1 MRTFKNQMQAFAI
14 KQLLKYVE
22 RDPEVNAAKALKII
36 RKIDLDGTYG
46 SSWDEL
52 EKCLQDPGNNWTR
65 LVKKAY
71 TEWDPHV
78 RKKLFESLICN
89 AAIIGNSAVKETSK
103 KYGVHVPW
111 TILMDPTSACNMHCT
126 GCWAAEYGHRMSL
139 SYEDLDSIVTQGEKL
154 GIYFYMMTGGE
165 PLMRKKDI
173 VKLAEKHNKCMF
185 YAFTNGTLIDEE
197 FCKDMQRH
205 HQTL

>member
-89 AAIIGNSAVKETSK
+89 AAIIGNSAVKKTSK
-103 KYGVHVPW
+103 KYGVHVP
-111 TILMDPTSACNMHCT
+111 L
-126 GCWAAEYGHRMSL
+126 SL
-139 SYEDLDSIVTQGEKL
+139 IH
-154 GIYFYMMTGGE
+154 I
-165 PLMRKKDI
+165 
-173 VKLAEKHNKCMF
+173 
-185 YAFTNGTLIDEE
+185 
-197 FCKDMQRH
+197 
-205 HQTL
+205 

>member
-1 MRTFKNQMQAFAI
+1 M
-14 KQLLKYVE
+14 KYVE

-65 LVKKAY
+65 LVKKALY
-71 TEWDPHV
+71 GMGSACQEKTIRIPDMY
-78 RKKLFESLICN
+78 

-111 TILMDPTSACNMHCT
+111 TILMDPTSACT
-126 GCWAAEYGHRMSL
+126 
-139 SYEDLDSIVTQGEKL
+139 
-154 GIYFYMMTGGE
+154 
-165 PLMRKKDI
+165 
-173 VKLAEKHNKCMF
+173 
-185 YAFTNGTLIDEE
+185 
-197 FCKDMQRH
+197 
-205 HQTL
+205 

>member
-111 TILMDPTSACNMHCT
+111 TILMDPTSACNLKCT
-126 GCWAAEYGHRMSL
+126 GCWAAEYLGTDVNGPWKPWTVL
-139 SYEDLDSIVTQGEKL
+139 LPKPKL
-154 GIYFYMMTGGE
+154 WGFICLFFRVGN
-165 PLMRKKDI
+165 L
-173 VKLAEKHNKCMF
+173 
-185 YAFTNGTLIDEE
+185 
-197 FCKDMQRH
+197 
-205 HQTL
+205 

>member
-111 TILMDPTSACNMHCT
+111 TILMDPTSACNLKCT
-126 GCWAAEYGHRMSL
+126 GVLGGRIRASDVNGPGNPGPYYYRSQSFG
-139 SYEDLDSIVTQGEKL
+139 DLYVYFFGWGTFSPEKR
-154 GIYFYMMTGGE
+154 Y
-165 PLMRKKDI
+165 
-173 VKLAEKHNKCMF
+173 
-185 YAFTNGTLIDEE
+185 
-197 FCKDMQRH
+197 

>member
-1 MRTFKNQMQAFAI
+1 MPKLIRWFVVIKGNKLNRLTMRTFKNQMQAFAI

-89 AAIIGNSAVKETSK
+89 RH
-103 KYGVHVPW
+103 Y
-111 TILMDPTSACNMHCT
+111 
-126 GCWAAEYGHRMSL
+126 
-139 SYEDLDSIVTQGEKL
+139 
-154 GIYFYMMTGGE
+154 
-165 PLMRKKDI
+165 
-173 VKLAEKHNKCMF
+173 
-185 YAFTNGTLIDEE
+185 ID
-197 FCKDMQRH
+197 
-205 HQTL
+205 

>member
-1 MRTFKNQMQAFAI
+1 MQAFAI

-52 EKCLQDPGNNWTR
+52 EKCLQDPGTNWTR
-65 LVKKAY
+65 LVKKDY

-89 AAIIGNSAVKETSK
+89 AAIIGNSAVKQARE
-103 KYGVHVPW
+103 
-111 TILMDPTSACNMHCT
+111 I
-126 GCWAAEYGHRMSL
+126 
-139 SYEDLDSIVTQGEKL
+139 
-154 GIYFYMMTGGE
+154 
-165 PLMRKKDI
+165 
-173 VKLAEKHNKCMF
+173 
-185 YAFTNGTLIDEE
+185 
-197 FCKDMQRH
+197 
-205 HQTL
+205 